1 MNDKNSTEPT
11 QPQPPKNNV
20 KGAWNQVCGWM
31 QENLFWT
38 VAYVIALLTT
48 VLVGRELFEGDH
60 SATFREWVLF
70 FLATILFFGAVRF
83 VQIFTSCI
91 REDTQKPGQEGESK
105 EHEIL
110 KAKELQ
116 KIELQKRSWLI
127 FSYSFMLFALFAA
140 LLPFVFDVEQR
151 SAAELSKRPIAVF
164 VGCVDY
170 STDDEAHSREE
181 LRCQLV
187 DSAQSPA
194 PGTQAPKPITSLTQQ
209 TSETTP
215 KPGEAKTSD
224 TTDTTKTEYA
234 VITNTT
240 KTMPTDTG
248 IKTEVTREI
257 TFHRYSKNGM
267 WIINIGG
274 MVNRCNTDIYC
285 VRGGL
290 SVPLYFVILA
300 LFGGAISLTR
310 RIPEYQKQAYPKYIQ
325 IDEKRPK
332 LQPNQL
338 REYLVFQ
345 IVQFISAPFIAVVAY
360 YLVVPESTVVS
371 VTLGFAAGFASE
383 TILLMIR
390 AVMDKLNPSTTRSTQ
405 FGSISGY
412 IEHNGQPVKDANIR
426 VIGQQGLEAKSDDSG
441 AFVINSVP
449 PGEHVL
455 EIKHTTGTQSKDVRV
470 NSGQATSCHIKL

>member
-1 MNDKNSTEPT
+1 MKEKNNTQQT
-11 QPQPPKNNV
+11 QPKPSQKNI
-20 KGAWNQVCGWM
+20 KGTWNQTCGWLRD
-31 QENLFWT
+31 NFFWT
-38 VAYVIALLTT
+38 VAYAIALTTT
-48 VLVGRELFEGDH
+48 VLIGFALFGQESQG
-60 SATFREWVLF
+60 SLKEVVLF
-70 FLATILFFGAVRF
+70 FLAAILFFGAIRF

-91 REDTQKPGQEGESK
+91 KDDTQEPAQEETEKEKENEGEEEK
-105 EHEIL
+105 QKLEI
-110 KAKELQ
+110 
-116 KIELQKRSWLI
+116 QKRSWLI

-140 LLPFVFDVEQR
+140 LLPFVFDVKHR
-151 SAAELSKRPIAVF
+151 TATDLGKRPIAVF

-170 STDDEAHSREE
+170 STDEKSHSREE
-181 LRCQLV
+181 LRCRLI
-187 DSAQSPA
+187 DSKSKDAGNVA
-194 PGTQAPKPITSLTQQ
+194 
-209 TSETTP
+209 TP
-215 KPGEAKTSD
+215 
-224 TTDTTKTEYA
+224 TKTVVIRKPSEPGSVAGSESKTTETINEYA
-234 VITNTT
+234 VITETT
-240 KTMPTDTG
+240 EPDATQQSETIET
-248 IKTEVTREI
+248 TTVV

-274 MVNRCNTDIYC
+274 MVTLCNVDIYC

-310 RIPEYQKQAYPKYIQ
+310 RIPEYQKQAYPKYVQ
-325 IDEKRPK
+325 IDESRPK
-332 LQPNQL
+332 LKPNQL

-390 AVMDKLNPSTTRSTQ
+390 AIMDKLKPSTKRSVK

-412 IEHNGQPVKDANIR
+412 IEHNGQPTKDANIR
-426 VIGQQGLEAKSDDSG
+426 VIGYQGLHAKSEDSG
-441 AFVINSVP
+441 AFVINNVP

-455 EIKHTTGTQSKDVRV
+455 EIKHTTGIQSKDVSV
-470 NSGQATSCHIKL
+470 NAGQTTTCHIKI